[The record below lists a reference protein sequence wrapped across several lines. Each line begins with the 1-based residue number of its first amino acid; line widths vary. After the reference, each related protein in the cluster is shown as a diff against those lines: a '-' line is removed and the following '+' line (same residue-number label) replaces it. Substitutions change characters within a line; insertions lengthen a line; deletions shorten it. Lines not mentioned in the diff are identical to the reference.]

1 MDILDGELVLD
12 VLSVPSVT
20 RHEVRMRE
28 YLVDYAG
35 KDGAIDVMT
44 DKKGNVYFTKGK
56 LDDGEY
62 YPCLT
67 AHMDTVQFWQLPY
80 VGKNMRLVVLKNS
93 LNPEKTIAY
102 CDEGGIGADDKCG
115 IAIILCMFKRLEK
128 VKACFFVEEETGCY
142 GSAEAD
148 MKWLSDVGYCISFDS
163 PMFNRACWKSGGVK
177 LFDGAFYKERLDEI
191 CTRHGMVNF
200 REEAFTDI
208 KNLRR
213 KTGTAC
219 VVLGTGYINQHTSME
234 VCVLEDMEKSAALG
248 LELIGS
254 LGTHKYPIHEGT
266 LYEETEDN
274 RFLKTLAGRK

>member
-20 RHEVRMRE
+20 GHEVRMRE

-35 KDGAIDVMT
+35 KDDTIDVMT
-44 DKKGNVYFTKGK
+44 DRKGNVYFTKGK

-67 AHMDTVQFWQLPY
+67 AHMDTVQTWQLPY
-80 VGKNMRLVVLKNS
+80 VIENRRLDVLKNG
-93 LNPEKTIAY
+93 LNPETTIAY
-102 CDEGGIGADDKCG
+102 CEGKGVGADDKCG
-115 IAIILCMFKRLEK
+115 IAIILCLFKRLEK
-128 VKACFFVEEETGCY
+128 VKACFFVEEETGCL

-177 LFDGAFYKERLDEI
+177 LFDGDFYRERLDEI

-200 REEAFTDI
+200 REEPYTDI

-213 KTGTAC
+213 KTGAAC
-219 VVLGTGYINQHTSME
+219 VVLGTGYINQHTNIE
-234 VCVLEDMEKSAALG
+234 VCVLEDMEKSSALG
-248 LELIGS
+248 LELIKS

-266 LYEETEDN
+266 LYEEVEDN
-274 RFLKTLAGRK
+274 KFLKTLAGRK

>member
-1 MDILDGELVLD
+1 MNILDEELVFD

-20 RHEVRMRE
+20 GHEVRMRE

-35 KDGAIDVMT
+35 NDDTIDVTT
-44 DKKGNVYFTKGK
+44 DKNGNVYFTKGK

-67 AHMDTVQFWQLPY
+67 AHMDTVQTWQLPY
-80 VGKNMRLVVLKNS
+80 VIKNTRLDVLKTS
-93 LNPEKTIAY
+93 LGPDITIAH
-102 CDEGGIGADDKCG
+102 CDGNGIGADDKCG
-115 IAIILCMFKRLEK
+115 IAIILCLFKRLEK
-128 VKACFFVEEETGCY
+128 AKACFFVEEETGCY

-200 REEAFTDI
+200 REEAYTDI

-219 VVLGTGYINQHTSME
+219 VVLGTGYINQHTNTE

-248 LELIGS
+248 LELIES
-254 LGTHKYPIHEGT
+254 LGTRRYPIAEGT
-266 LYEETEDN
+266 LDEEMEDN
-274 RFLKTLAGRK
+274 KFLKTLAGRK